1 MFRFSNLNVLQDKKS
16 YMKEDISKQS
26 SEVGSRTGSYWP
38 NPLRETLSGQRATIA
53 KICEE
58 GKILSVIEPNKA

>member
-1 MFRFSNLNVLQDKKS
+1 LNVLQDKKS
-16 YMKEDISKQS
+16 YMKEDLSKGS
-26 SEVGSRTGSYWP
+26 SEFGNRMGSYRS

-58 GKILSVIEPNKA
+58 GKILSVIGSNIV